1 MRSSSVIAA
10 AVAAAGFAL
19 PLFAGAQ
26 AKSPRQAACEVQA
39 AQQALKGAERQRFID
54 ECLGRKAAAAPAQK
68 KAAAPAQKKAA
79 APAQKKAAAA
89 AGENATQR
97 CNRQA
102 DSQGL
107 DGPKRAAYLSRC
119 LRGG

>member
-79 APAQKKAAAA
+79 AAAR
-89 AGENATQR
+89 ENATQR

>member
-10 AVAAAGFAL
+10 AVAAAALAL

-39 AQQALKGAERQRFID
+39 AQQALKGAERQRFLD
-54 ECLGRKAAAAPAQK
+54 DCLGRKAAAAPAQK
-68 KAAAPAQKKAA
+68 KAAAAKD
-79 APAQKKAAAA
+79 
-89 AGENATQR
+89 NATQR

-102 DSQGL
+102 NSQGL
-107 DGPKRAAYLSRC
+107 DGAKRAAYLSRC